1 MTNHDPVF
9 GAPEKPNPFRPGVE
23 PLGQTGVGAPGA
35 PAPERPEKP
44 AHPALWL
51 VYLYLMPRKFYRNFV
66 YEHTQ
71 LLTVVAAWLYG
82 MSGAIDRLERQ
93 HVQGRITGAADTW
106 LVHWGIVLGA
116 GAIGGLLYYHIGGWW
131 YRVRL
136 GWSGVRDPDRP
147 LSVRVYLY
155 SAVVVALPTLIF
167 ELLGTGSHATPSA
180 ASASAGSAWH
190 LLLLVFPFW
199 SVIVSY
205 IGVRTVFGAR
215 GIAGAVWFLLLPC
228 LVYGGAI
235 ALMMGVALM
244 GLWPTPAPQV
254 INPLT
259 HSSPAWSFSYP
270 RNWRVM
276 TEDPDYNADAYVSID
291 PPQDASLMMALY
303 PPRLSVSLDADLRDS
318 LETFFADGM
327 TQVSRRD
334 LATWGTLP
342 GKGAD
347 VLLRGNGIDGM
358 RLRVFVAQPHRGVR
372 LLVHE
377 VFMRDEESKLE
388 PGFDL
393 VRRSMR
399 ITPPP

>member
-1 MTNHDPVF
+1 MANQDPVF
-9 GAPEKPNPFRPGVE
+9 GTPEKPNPFR
-23 PLGQTGVGAPGA
+23 QGVGPPG
-35 PAPERPEKP
+35 PERPEKP

-51 VYLYLMPRKFYRNFV
+51 VYLFLMPRKFYRNFV

-82 MSGAIDRLERQ
+82 MSGAIDRIERQ
-93 HVQGRITGAADTW
+93 HMQGRIAGAADTW

-155 SAVVVALPTLIF
+155 SAVVVALPTLVF
-167 ELLGTGSHATPSA
+167 ELLNTGSHPTPSA

-190 LLLLVFPFW
+190 LLVLVFPFW

-205 IGVRTVFGAR
+205 VGVRTVFGAR
-215 GIAGAVWFLLLPC
+215 GVAGAVWFLVLPV
-228 LVYGGAI
+228 LIYGGLI
-235 ALMMGVALM
+235 AAVMGAALM
-244 GLWPTPAPQV
+244 GFLPTPAPRLTD
-254 INPLT
+254 PLT
-259 HSSPAWSFSYP
+259 HSSPTITFSYP

-276 TEDPDYNADAYVSID
+276 TEDPDYDAGAYVPIEA
-291 PPQDASLMMALY
+291 PQDASVMLALY
-303 PPRLSVSLDADLRDS
+303 PPRAFVSPEDDVRQS
-318 LETFFADGM
+318 LESFLENGM
-327 TQVSRRD
+327 AVVSRRD
-334 LATWGTLP
+334 MAAWGTLS

-347 VLLRGNGIDGM
+347 VLLRGNGIDAM
-358 RLRVFVAQPHRGVR
+358 RLRVFVGEPHRGVR

-377 VFMRDEESKLE
+377 VCSRDEESKVE

-393 VRRSMR
+393 VRRSLR
-399 ITPPP
+399 ITPPRP